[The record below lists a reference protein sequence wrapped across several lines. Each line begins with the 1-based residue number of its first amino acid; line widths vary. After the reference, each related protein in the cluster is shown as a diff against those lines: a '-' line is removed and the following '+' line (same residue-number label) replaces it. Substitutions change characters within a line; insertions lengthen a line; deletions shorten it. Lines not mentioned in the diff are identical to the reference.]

1 MTCSS
6 CVCVCVQKLDLL
18 AKESVLLRDRQQ
30 LARHVEF
37 LQRQLMT
44 PAVTGTGDTVG
55 VGELSDTEC
64 DRLNVYVNS
73 RCLTD
78 DIVRAVITDHH
89 HHHQQQQQ
97 QQQHGSTS
105 LHENDSDKVDDG
117 R

>member
-1 MTCSS
+1 MTRSS
-6 CVCVCVQKLDLL
+6 CVCVCVCVQKLDLL

-55 VGELSDTEC
+55 VGDTER

-78 DIVRAVITDHH
+78 DILRAVITDHQH
-89 HHHQQQQQ
+89 HQQQ

-105 LHENDSDKVDDG
+105 VQENDSDEVDDD